1 MFRWLWYLVIALG
14 MARLVR
20 SLQAGPAW
28 RGMPDFHP
36 GGGSPHPS
44 VPDDGEESAAF
55 PADDVVDGEFEEIPA
70 RRRP

>member
-14 MARLVR
+14 VARLFR
-20 SLQAGPAW
+20 TIEAPS
-28 RGMPDFHP
+28 RRRMPDFHP

-44 VPDDGEESAAF
+44 ASEDPEERTAFSPDEIVE
-55 PADDVVDGEFEEIPA
+55 GEFEEIPA